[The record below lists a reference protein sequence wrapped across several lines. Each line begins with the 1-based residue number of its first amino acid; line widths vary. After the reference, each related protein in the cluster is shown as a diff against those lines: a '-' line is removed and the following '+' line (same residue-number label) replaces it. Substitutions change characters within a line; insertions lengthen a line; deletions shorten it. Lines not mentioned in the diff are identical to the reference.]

1 MSEEQI
7 IVIDNEEHKLSELD
21 VSTQANIARV
31 NELRREISTLK
42 MQTNERELLLQAY
55 RFFQNLDRRLF
66 KIKFYILVYCI
77 RISRCN

>member
-7 IVIDNEEHKLSELD
+7 IVIDNEEHNLSELD

-31 NELRREISTLK
+31 NELRREISALK

-55 RFFQNLDRRLF
+55 TRAIVESV
-66 KIKFYILVYCI
+66 KPVEEAEEAEA
-77 RISRCN
+77 S

>member
-7 IVIDNEEHKLSELD
+7 IVIDNEEHKVSELD

-55 RFFQNLDRRLF
+55 TRAIVESV
-66 KIKFYILVYCI
+66 KPVEEAEVEA
-77 RISRCN
+77 S

>member
-1 MSEEQI
+1 MSEEQT
-7 IVIDNEEHKLSELD
+7 IVIDNEEHNLSELD

-55 RFFQNLDRRLF
+55 TRAIVEGV
-66 KIKFYILVYCI
+66 KPVEEAEEEA
-77 RISRCN
+77 S

>member
-1 MSEEQI
+1 MSEENI
-7 IVIDNEEHKLSELD
+7 VVIDNEEHKLSELD

-55 RFFQNLDRRLF
+55 TRAIVEGV
-66 KIKFYILVYCI
+66 KPVEEAEEAEA
-77 RISRCN
+77 S

>member
-7 IVIDNEEHKLSELD
+7 IVIDNEEHKVSELD

-42 MQTNERELLLQAY
+42 MQINERELILQAY
-55 RFFQNLDRRLF
+55 TKAIVESVKPVEEDE
-66 KIKFYILVYCI
+66 VEA
-77 RISRCN
+77 S

>member
-7 IVIDNEEHKLSELD
+7 IVIDNEEHNLSELD

-55 RFFQNLDRRLF
+55 TRAIVESV
-66 KIKFYILVYCI
+66 KPVEEAEVEA
-77 RISRCN
+77 S

>member
-7 IVIDNEEHKLSELD
+7 IVIDNEEHKVSELD

-55 RFFQNLDRRLF
+55 TKAIVESVQPVEEVEGEVVN
-66 KIKFYILVYCI
+66 
-77 RISRCN
+77 

>member
-1 MSEEQI
+1 MSEEQT
-7 IVIDNEEHKLSELD
+7 IVIDNEEHKLSKLD

-55 RFFQNLDRRLF
+55 TRAIVESV
-66 KIKFYILVYCI
+66 KPVEEAEEVEA
-77 RISRCN
+77 S

>member
-55 RFFQNLDRRLF
+55 TRAVVESV
-66 KIKFYILVYCI
+66 KPVEEAEEIEAG
-77 RISRCN
+77 

>member
-7 IVIDNEEHKLSELD
+7 IVIDDEEHKLSELD

-55 RFFQNLDRRLF
+55 TRAIVEGV
-66 KIKFYILVYCI
+66 KPVEEAEEIEAG
-77 RISRCN
+77 

>member
-7 IVIDNEEHKLSELD
+7 IVIDDEEHKLSELD

-55 RFFQNLDRRLF
+55 TRAIVEGV
-66 KIKFYILVYCI
+66 KPVEEAEEVEA
-77 RISRCN
+77 S

>member
-55 RFFQNLDRRLF
+55 TRAIVEGV
-66 KIKFYILVYCI
+66 KPVEEAEVEA
-77 RISRCN
+77 S

>member
-7 IVIDNEEHKLSELD
+7 IVNDNEEHKLSELD

-55 RFFQNLDRRLF
+55 TRAIVEGV
-66 KIKFYILVYCI
+66 KPVEEAEEIEAG
-77 RISRCN
+77 

>member
-31 NELRREISTLK
+31 DELRREISTLK

-55 RFFQNLDRRLF
+55 TRAIVEGV
-66 KIKFYILVYCI
+66 KPVEEAEVEA
-77 RISRCN
+77 S

>member
-7 IVIDNEEHKLSELD
+7 IVIDNEEHKFSELD

-55 RFFQNLDRRLF
+55 TRAIVEGV
-66 KIKFYILVYCI
+66 KPVEEPEEAEA
-77 RISRCN
+77 S

>member
-7 IVIDNEEHKLSELD
+7 IVIDDEEHKLSELD

-55 RFFQNLDRRLF
+55 TRAIVEAVKPVEQE
-66 KIKFYILVYCI
+66 VEVEA
-77 RISRCN
+77 S

>member
-1 MSEEQI
+1 MSEEQT

-31 NELRREISTLK
+31 NELRREISALK

-55 RFFQNLDRRLF
+55 TRAIVESV
-66 KIKFYILVYCI
+66 KPVEEAEEVEA
-77 RISRCN
+77 S

>member
-1 MSEEQI
+1 MSEEQT

-55 RFFQNLDRRLF
+55 TRAIVESV
-66 KIKFYILVYCI
+66 KPVEEAEVEA
-77 RISRCN
+77 S

>member
-42 MQTNERELLLQAY
+42 MQINERELLLQAY
-55 RFFQNLDRRLF
+55 TRAIVEGV
-66 KIKFYILVYCI
+66 KPVEEAEVEA
-77 RISRCN
+77 S

>member
-7 IVIDNEEHKLSELD
+7 IVIDNEEHNLSELD

-55 RFFQNLDRRLF
+55 TKAIVESVQPVEEVEGEVVN
-66 KIKFYILVYCI
+66 
-77 RISRCN
+77 

>member
-7 IVIDNEEHKLSELD
+7 IVIDNEEHNLSELD

-55 RFFQNLDRRLF
+55 TRAIVEGV
-66 KIKFYILVYCI
+66 KPVEEAEEVEA
-77 RISRCN
+77 S

>member
-55 RFFQNLDRRLF
+55 TRAIVESV
-66 KIKFYILVYCI
+66 KPVEEAEVEA
-77 RISRCN
+77 S

>member
-1 MSEEQI
+1 MSEEQT

-55 RFFQNLDRRLF
+55 TRAIVEGV
-66 KIKFYILVYCI
+66 KPVEEEAEVEA
-77 RISRCN
+77 S

>member
-1 MSEEQI
+1 MSEEQT

-55 RFFQNLDRRLF
+55 TRAIVEGV
-66 KIKFYILVYCI
+66 KPVEEAEEAEA
-77 RISRCN
+77 S

>member
-7 IVIDNEEHKLSELD
+7 IVIDNEEHKVSELD

-55 RFFQNLDRRLF
+55 TRAIVESV
-66 KIKFYILVYCI
+66 KPVEEAEEEA
-77 RISRCN
+77 S

>member
-1 MSEEQI
+1 MSEEQT

-31 NELRREISTLK
+31 NELRREIAELK

-55 RFFQNLDRRLF
+55 TRAIVEGV
-66 KIKFYILVYCI
+66 KPVEEAEEVEA
-77 RISRCN
+77 S

>member
-7 IVIDNEEHKLSELD
+7 IVIDNEEHKVSELD

-42 MQTNERELLLQAY
+42 MQINERELILQAY
-55 RFFQNLDRRLF
+55 TRAIVEGV
-66 KIKFYILVYCI
+66 KPVEEAEVEA
-77 RISRCN
+77 S